1 MTIDTLC
8 WLACIWPCFFL
19 MFPVLPSF
27 LVIFM
32 NESKHVFGSEKKP
45 FYCSSSFDTKF
56 IRVFI
61 SGKPHFLNQVGDKKY
76 INVYENKKINVTDRL
91 MDRQTERPTDG

>member
-1 MTIDTLC
+1 MLVGAYMA
-8 WLACIWPCFFL
+8 LFL
-19 MFPVLPSF
+19 FLYFSVLPSF

-45 FYCSSSFDTKF
+45 FYCSNSFDTKF

-61 SGKPHFLNQVGDKKY
+61 SGKPHFLNQVGDIQY
-76 INVYENKKINVTDRL
+76 INVYENKKLSMTDRPT
-91 MDRQTERPTDG
+91 DRQTDRPTDGQSGL